1 MISTNSAAVEVLV
14 FPRGIYIAMY
24 LSSAGT
30 KAHTPVEDG
39 NLRLSTKVREPCP
52 VISPLTNQ
60 KKVTRSTTFTPNF
73 AFENFSWK
81 TIREFGALEDEPP
94 VLLA

>member
-1 MISTNSAAVEVLV
+1 MKV
-14 FPRGIYIAMY
+14 FPRGIYIAIY

-30 KAHTPVEDG
+30 KAHNPVEDG
-39 NLRLSTKVREPCP
+39 NLRLSTKVREPYP

-60 KKVTRSTTFTPNF
+60 KKVTQSTAFTPNF
-73 AFENFSWK
+73 AFKNFSWK
-81 TIREFGALEDEPP
+81 TIREFGALEDQRP

>member
-1 MISTNSAAVEVLV
+1 MISTNRAAVKV
-14 FPRGIYIAMY
+14 FPRGIYIAIY

-30 KAHTPVEDG
+30 KAHNPVEDG
-39 NLRLSTKVREPCP
+39 NLRLSTKVREPYP

-60 KKVTRSTTFTPNF
+60 KKVTQSTAFTSNF
-73 AFENFSWK
+73 AFKNFWK
-81 TIREFGALEDEPP
+81 TIREFGALEDEQP